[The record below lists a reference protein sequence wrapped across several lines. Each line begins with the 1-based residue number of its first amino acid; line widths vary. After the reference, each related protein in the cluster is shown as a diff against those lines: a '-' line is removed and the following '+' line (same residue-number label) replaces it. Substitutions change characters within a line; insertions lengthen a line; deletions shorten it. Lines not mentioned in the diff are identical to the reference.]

1 MLYKTY
7 IRPHL
12 EYAVQA
18 WSPHLKKDIALLE
31 KVQRRATKLIPCI
44 RHLSY
49 VDRLKETKLYSLE
62 QRRLRGDLIET
73 FKILNDLEGINKG
86 KLFNTNPHHDKNRGH
101 CFKLY
106 KEALK
111 KGLNCRSK
119 FFSVRVVS
127 TWNNLPA
134 RVVEVKT
141 MNQFK
146 NQLDNYWNEN
156 GYGVIKA

>member
-1 MLYKTY
+1 MPYKAF

-12 EYAVQA
+12 EYAVQT
-18 WSPHLKKDIALLE
+18 WSPHLKKDTALLE
-31 KVQRRATKLIPCI
+31 KVQRRVTKLIPCI

-49 VDRLKETKLYSLE
+49 AERLKETKLYSLE

-73 FKILNDLEGINKG
+73 FKILNGQECINKG
-86 KLFNTNPHHDKNRGH
+86 KLFNTNPHHNKNRSH
-101 CFKLY
+101 SFKLY

-141 MNQFK
+141 MNPFK
-146 NQLDNYWNEN
+146 NQLNNYWNEN